1 MGVRGGNAARNFCT
15 VGSASI
21 LSRQR
26 LKAMVSSFSQKNH
39 SANFRALLNPACAQ
53 SAKHG
58 FSAEP

>member
-26 LKAMVSSFSQKNH
+26 LKARKIIRQTS
-39 SANFRALLNPACAQ
+39 
-53 SAKHG
+53 
-58 FSAEP
+58 EPF